1 MLPWKQRLYFWG
13 VHGIFIEVVFTS
25 LWKWCESGDL
35 TLTGHS
41 SLWSFL
47 IYGLGTF
54 LIAEPVYFYLINH
67 QISLILRV
75 TAYVLITYTWEF
87 SWGVLLKSYGANSWD
102 YSHYNYNLY
111 GVITL
116 EYAPFWVICSLVFEF
131 IMSLM
136 TGVEEVPRW
145 KKLK

>member
-1 MLPWKQRLYFWG
+1 MLPWKQRFYFWG

-25 LWKWCESGDL
+25 LWKWYESGDL

-67 QISLILRV
+67 QISLIFRV
-75 TAYVLITYTWEF
+75 MAYVMITYTWEF
-87 SWGVLLKSYGANSWD
+87 SWGVLLKSFGANSWD

-116 EYAPFWVICSLVFEF
+116 EYTPFWVICSLVFEF

-136 TGVEEVPRW
+136 TGVEEVPQW